1 MAISLVSK
9 IFGSGLQVDRQASI
23 NTRNF
28 YVPQAPVKTRG
39 EGHYPIYQSQ
49 PFFFGSWENPIADS
63 VTLKSSKRFIARK
76 KQPFQFNS
84 SYRIIL

>member
-23 NTRNF
+23 NTRNL

-49 PFFFGSWENPIADS
+49 PFFLEVGKIQL
-63 VTLKSSKRFIARK
+63 VLG
-76 KQPFQFNS
+76 
-84 SYRIIL
+84 